1 MCFEASEIYS
11 KLAEKAEKT
20 LTKRCSKLQVAYNS
34 AEKGNGVSDVEVA
47 NDEVTNY
54 IDLKR
59 IEETVD
65 VPEFTNNWWCCG
77 GCFEGIS
84 PETCGLIAPYAKT

>member
-20 LTKRCSKLQVAYNS
+20 LTKRVVSKLLVAYYS

-47 NDEVTNY
+47 NDEVTND

-65 VPEFTNNWWCCG
+65 VPEFTND
-77 GCFEGIS
+77 
-84 PETCGLIAPYAKT
+84 